1 MTVKKLHRVFCNTLK
16 EGKMYKRRDLSINFL
31 GIHLDSPFILS
42 AAPPT
47 DELEI
52 AENGLKEGWAGVILK
67 TTSVENNPVN
77 LKNPMMSSFGAMS
90 RKVIGLGNIDL
101 ISQYH
106 VNDIEERIKYLKKEF
121 PDKMVAASIM
131 GASKEDWQNLVWRL
145 KKAGVDLIECSFS
158 CPQGS
163 MGEEAGKML
172 AQSIEATEKVTR
184 WVKEAADTTP
194 VLIKITPQVTDIVEV
209 AKAIN
214 RGGADGITA
223 SNTVPSLLGVDI
235 ATFEP
240 YPTLFGDGSYS
251 GLSGPAIKPLTLR
264 TIAEIAKNVD
274 IVISGNGGAFSW
286 RDAVEFM
293 AVGAQNVQFCT
304 LPMHY
309 GFRTINDLKSGF
321 AHYLDEMGF
330 ASPTDIVG
338 KALPKIKNQGDLL
351 SPESRSEID
360 ANKCIGCG
368 LCFIACHDGGHM
380 AISWDSDKRKPSVD
394 EEKCTGCAMCMQV
407 CPVDAIRMKEKL
419 NGDVHYFVETR

>member
-1 MTVKKLHRVFCNTLK
+1 
-16 EGKMYKRRDLSINFL
+16 MYKRRDLSINFL
-31 GIHLDSPFILS
+31 GLHLESPFILS

-52 AENGLKEGWAGVILK
+52 AENGLRAGWAGVILK

-77 LKNPMMSSFGAMS
+77 LKNPMMSSFGPMS
-90 RKVIGLGNIDL
+90 KKVVGLGNIDL

-106 VNDIEERIKYLKKEF
+106 INDIEERIKYLKKEF
-121 PDKMVAASIM
+121 PDRMIAASIM

-145 KKAGVDLIECSFS
+145 KKAGADLIECSFS

-209 AKAIN
+209 AKAVK

-235 ATFEP
+235 KTFEP
-240 YPTLFGDGSYS
+240 YPTLFGEGSYS

-274 IVISGNGGAFSW
+274 IVISGNGGAFNW
-286 RDAVEFM
+286 KDAVEFM

-309 GFRTINDLKSGF
+309 GFRTIRDLKSGF
-321 AHYLDEMGF
+321 EHYLDEMGF
-330 ASPTDIVG
+330 SSPSDIVG
-338 KALPKIKNQGDLL
+338 KALPNIKNQEDLPK
-351 SPESRSEID
+351 PETHSEINAD
-360 ANKCIGCG
+360 KCIGCG
-368 LCFIACHDGGHM
+368 LCYAACHDGGHM
-380 AISWDSDKRKPSVD
+380 AIEWNSETRTPSVD

-419 NGDVHYFVETR
+419 NDEVHFFSETR

>member
-1 MTVKKLHRVFCNTLK
+1 
-16 EGKMYKRRDLSINFL
+16 MYKRRDLSINFL

-52 AENGLKEGWAGVILK
+52 AENGLKAGWAGVILK
-67 TTSVENNPVN
+67 TTSVENNTVN
-77 LKNPMMSSFGAMS
+77 LKNPMMSSFGPMS
-90 RKVIGLGNIDL
+90 KKVVGLGNIDL

-106 VNDIEERIKYLKKEF
+106 VNDIEERIKYLKREF

-163 MGEEAGKML
+163 MGEETGKML
-172 AQSIEATEKVTR
+172 AQSVEATEKVTR

-194 VLIKITPQVTDIVEV
+194 ILIKITPQVTDIVEV
-209 AKAIN
+209 ANAVK

-235 ATFEP
+235 TTFEP
-240 YPTLFGDGSYS
+240 YPTLFGEGSYS

-264 TIAEIAKNVD
+264 TIAEIAKNVE
-274 IVISGNGGAFSW
+274 IVISGNGGAFNW

-321 AHYLDEMGF
+321 EHYLDEMGF
-330 ASPTDIVG
+330 ASPSDVVG

-351 SPESRSEID
+351 NPESRSEID
-360 ANKCIGCG
+360 ADKCIGCG
-368 LCFIACHDGGHM
+368 LCYAACHDGGHM

-407 CPVDAIRMKEKL
+407 CPVDAIKMKEKL
-419 NGDVHYFVETR
+419 DGDVHYFVEMR